1 MGESSYEKA
10 KRFIQANSAWIAFAA
25 LVLAILK

>member
-1 MGESSYEKA
+1 MEQSTYERA
-10 KRFIQANSAWIAFAA
+10 KQFIKDNAAWIAAAA